1 MTAAFPVLS
10 SPDGPLARYVQVFA
24 GTTASVAAARRFT
37 SAVLAA
43 CPAREALVACVSELA
58 ANAVVHTASGDGGVF
73 TVEVTRPRDGIAR
86 VAVTDAGSLSAPAV
100 TAVVVPETAQAGA
113 ARTDDDWSEDWAAD
127 GADGVGR
134 GLAMV
139 ADLADMDAEGG
150 RGLALVAA
158 LAHSWGYRDV
168 PPPRCA
174 VPDDVSPSI
183 PAPSIPAPSAQELSA
198 QELSAQEFSAPD
210 SGTPVAVGAAIISRD
225 LSSLDITR
233 PVPGEPA
240 IANPD
245 LSGRATASPASG
257 RTVWAEAC
265 WPVGVPDS
273 SPH

>member
-10 SPDGPLARYVQVFA
+10 SPDGPLARYVQIFA

-37 SAVLAA
+37 SAVLAS

-86 VAVTDAGSLSAPAV
+86 VAVTDAGSLTAPAV
-100 TAVVVPETAQAGA
+100 TAAAVPETAQADGA
-113 ARTDDDWSEDWAAD
+113 GAGENRAGDCWVAD
-127 GADGVGR
+127 GDSADVSGC

-139 ADLADMDAEGG
+139 ADLADVDAEGG

-158 LAHSWGYRDV
+158 LAHNWGYRDV

-174 VPDDVSPSI
+174 VPDVSPSARSSSDPSSSD
-183 PAPSIPAPSAQELSA
+183 PAPGGA
-198 QELSAQEFSAPD
+198 APD
-210 SGTPVAVGAAIISRD
+210 GAAIIGRD
-225 LSSLDITR
+225 LSGLVTTS
-233 PVPGEPA
+233 
-240 IANPD
+240 PD
-245 LSGRATASPASG
+245 LSGQVIASPASG

-265 WPVGVPDS
+265 WPVGVPD
-273 SPH
+273 PAAR

>member
-10 SPDGPLARYVQVFA
+10 SPDGPLARYVHVFP

-73 TVEVTRPRDGIAR
+73 TVEVTRPRDGTAR
-86 VAVTDAGSLSAPAV
+86 VSVTDAGSLSAPAV
-100 TAVVVPETAQAGA
+100 NAIVVSATALSDGN
-113 ARTDDDWSEDWAAD
+113 WAAD
-127 GADGVGR
+127 GDCAVDGECAADGDCVAGVGR

-139 ADLADMDAEGG
+139 ADLADADAEGG

-158 LAHSWGYRDV
+158 LAHRWGYRDV
-168 PPPRCA
+168 SPPKCA
-174 VPDDVSPSI
+174 VPDDVTPSG
-183 PAPSIPAPSAQELSA
+183 PASSGPAS
-198 QELSAQEFSAPD
+198 
-210 SGTPVAVGAAIISRD
+210 SGPT
-225 LSSLDITR
+225 SSGPTS
-233 PVPGEPA
+233 
-240 IANPD
+240 
-245 LSGRATASPASG
+245 SGPTSSGPASG

-273 SPH
+273 AGQ

>member
-73 TVEVTRPRDGIAR
+73 TVEVIRPRDGIAR
-86 VAVTDAGSLSAPAV
+86 VAVTDAGSSSAPAV
-100 TAVVVPETAQAGA
+100 TAVAVPEATPADA
-113 ARTDDDWSEDWAAD
+113 ARTDAARADAAWARTDGDWADHEWPAD

-174 VPDDVSPSI
+174 VPSDAIPSGAVPRDAVPSGAGPGVPVS
-183 PAPSIPAPSAQELSA
+183 SA
-198 QELSAQEFSAPD
+198 
-210 SGTPVAVGAAIISRD
+210 
-225 LSSLDITR
+225 
-233 PVPGEPA
+233 
-240 IANPD
+240 
-245 LSGRATASPASG
+245 LSGRLIASPASG

-273 SPH
+273 TPR

>member
-1 MTAAFPVLS
+1 VTAAFPVLS

-37 SAVLAA
+37 SAVLTA

-86 VAVTDAGSLSAPAV
+86 VAVTDAGSSSAPAV
-100 TAVVVPETAQAGA
+100 AAVAVPETAHADA
-113 ARTDDDWSEDWAAD
+113 ARTDAARADAAWARADGDWADHEWPAD

-174 VPDDVSPSI
+174 VPGDASPSGVGSG
-183 PAPSIPAPSAQELSA
+183 PAI
-198 QELSAQEFSAPD
+198 F
-210 SGTPVAVGAAIISRD
+210 SRD
-225 LSSLDITR
+225 LSDLAVTGSALGSSVVSDT
-233 PVPGEPA
+233 
-240 IANPD
+240 D
-245 LSGRATASPASG
+245 LSGRVIGSPASG

-265 WPVGVPDS
+265 WPVGVPGS
-273 SPH
+273 TPR

>member
-1 MTAAFPVLS
+1 VLS
-10 SPDGPLARYVQVFA
+10 SPDGPLARYVQIFA

-100 TAVVVPETAQAGA
+100 TAVAVPETAQADA
-113 ARTDDDWSEDWAAD
+113 ARTDDDWSEEDWAAD

-168 PPPRCA
+168 LPPRCA
-174 VPDDVSPSI
+174 VPGDVSPSI
-183 PAPSIPAPSAQELSA
+183 PAPSTPELS
-198 QELSAQEFSAPD
+198 
-210 SGTPVAVGAAIISRD
+210 D
-225 LSSLDITR
+225 LSSLGITS
-233 PVPGEPA
+233 PVLGGPA

-245 LSGRATASPASG
+245 LSGRAITIPASG

-265 WPVGVPDS
+265 WPVGVPGS
-273 SPH
+273 ATH